1 MGDFDTLLA
10 GGIVFRDVGTPVLRE
25 FSPARRGILSLW
37 REVSSPW
44 RAMSL
49 ASWDDQFQSFCPSG
63 AGDRLPARLGRLC
76 GAQQGGAGYGA
87 APPFAA
93 PLASPPEHPPKRGHQ
108 HPLCCE
114 GTRLKLRELPSL
126 AALAQAISLRAA

>member
-1 MGDFDTLLA
+1 MGKLGICDRLVTGGVSRKLRGWGEWVDFDTLLA

-49 ASWDDQFQSFCPSG
+49 AGSGEQFKSFCPSG
-63 AGDRLPARLGRLC
+63 TE
-76 GAQQGGAGYGA
+76 
-87 APPFAA
+87 F
-93 PLASPPEHPPKRGHQ
+93 SPEW
-108 HPLCCE
+108 
-114 GTRLKLRELPSL
+114 
-126 AALAQAISLRAA
+126 